1 MAEDWRSKNLDTV
14 QRLRGQHFIRK
25 PYSAYRP
32 DWDHDHC
39 AVCWVKLMEPNVS
52 GEGIIHEGYAV
63 TADYPHGADYEW
75 ICPDCFELGKDQMNW
90 RDVT

>member
-1 MAEDWRSKNLDTV
+1 
-14 QRLRGQHFIRK
+14 
-25 PYSAYRP
+25 
-32 DWDHDHC
+32 
-39 AVCWVKLMEPNVS
+39 MEPSVS